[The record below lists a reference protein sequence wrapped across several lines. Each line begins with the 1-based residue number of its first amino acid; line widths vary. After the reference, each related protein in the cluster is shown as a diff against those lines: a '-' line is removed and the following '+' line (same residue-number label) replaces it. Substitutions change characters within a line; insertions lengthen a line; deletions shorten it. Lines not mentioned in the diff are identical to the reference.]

1 MGDSQIEVKQDTVA
15 SDSQKE
21 ELGKETTILQ
31 KEEELKVTKEAET
44 NDPALITSLVGNIAT
59 TIKEEEKTQDEAKA
73 KDSQIE
79 VKQDTVASD
88 SQKEELG
95 KETTILKKKE
105 ELQVT
110 KEAETNDPALIT
122 SLVGNI
128 VTTMKGQ
135 TGGEE
140 NDVNGKDTVDS
151 IFLQKDPPGEEEK
164 KVESEANKVDV
175 SPKATPTGEEEK

>member
-1 MGDSQIEVKQDTVA
+1 MGDSQIEVKQDTVASDSKKEELGKETTILQKEEELQVTKEEETNDPALITSLVGNIVTTMKEEEKTQDEAKAKDSQIEVKQDTVA

-21 ELGKETTILQ
+21 ELGKETTILK
-31 KEEELKVTKEAET
+31 KEEELQVTKEAET

-95 KETTILKKKE
+95 KE
-105 ELQVT
+105 
-110 KEAETNDPALIT
+110 
-122 SLVGNI
+122 
-128 VTTMKGQ
+128 
-135 TGGEE
+135 
-140 NDVNGKDTVDS
+140 
-151 IFLQKDPPGEEEK
+151 
-164 KVESEANKVDV
+164 
-175 SPKATPTGEEEK
+175 